1 MRSEYE
7 RRLKSFMFYTGITD
21 EEYARKVYDV
31 TLDAAQARL
40 SDRWTAFWDRVFFWG
55 KAR

>member
-21 EEYARKVYDV
+21 EEYARKLYDN